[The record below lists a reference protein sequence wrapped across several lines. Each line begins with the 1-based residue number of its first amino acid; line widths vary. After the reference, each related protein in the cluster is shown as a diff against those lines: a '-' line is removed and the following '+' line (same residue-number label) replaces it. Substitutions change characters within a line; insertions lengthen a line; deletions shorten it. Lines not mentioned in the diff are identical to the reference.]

1 MSNRIQNKMKRR
13 DIKNLKFR
21 YLLWLYKT
29 TKEEFDRIERKF
41 TQVDI
46 DKKIMRYM
54 GEHFDSRNLKRK
66 NEARKLLKGFK
77 EYINKK
83 EKDGR
88 ELKFEGRKLQPE
100 YYHLSLKLEAIEK
113 IIVEELGQRGLGGIK
128 ALYELEMKR
137 RIIEAQDHK

>member
-1 MSNRIQNKMKRR
+1 MPRR

-46 DKKIMRYM
+46 DRMILRYM
-54 GEHFDSRNLKRK
+54 AGHGNALLKRESTPGK
-66 NEARKLLKGFK
+66 FLKDFK
-77 EYINKK
+77 DYIDKK
-83 EKDGR
+83 EKEGVK
-88 ELKFEGRKLQPE
+88 LKFEGKKLKPA

-113 IIVEELGQRGLGGIK
+113 TIVAECGQGGLRRIT
-128 ALYELEMKR
+128 ALHEHEMRR
-137 RIIEAQDHK
+137 RIIEAQEHT

>member
-1 MSNRIQNKMKRR
+1 MDRR

-29 TKEEFDRIERKF
+29 KKEAFDRIERKF

-46 DKKIMRYM
+46 DSKIMRYM
-54 GEHFDSRNLKRK
+54 REQSNSRNLKRK
-66 NEARKLLKGFK
+66 KEARKFLKDFK

-83 EKDGR
+83 EKEGM
-88 ELKFEGRKLQPE
+88 ELKFEGRKLKPE

-113 IIVEELGQRGLGGIK
+113 AIVEELGHRGLREIK
-128 ALYELEMKR
+128 ALYEHEMIR
-137 RIIEAQDHK
+137 RIIESQEHK

>member
-1 MSNRIQNKMKRR
+1 MKRR

-29 TKEEFDRIERKF
+29 TKEEFDLIERKF
-41 TQVDI
+41 TQAEI

-88 ELKFEGRKLQPE
+88 ELKFDGRKLQPE

-113 IIVEELGQRGLGGIK
+113 TIIEELGHKGLGGIK
-128 ALYELEMKR
+128 ALYEQEMKR

>member
-1 MSNRIQNKMKRR
+1 MKKR

-29 TKEEFDRIERKF
+29 KKEALDRVERKF

-46 DKKIMRYM
+46 DRKIMRYM
-54 GEHFDSRNLKRK
+54 REHSNSRNLKMK
-66 NEARKLLKGFK
+66 NETKKFLKDFK

-83 EKDGR
+83 EKEGM
-88 ELKFEGRKLQPE
+88 ELKFEGRKLKPE

-113 IIVEELGQRGLGGIK
+113 SIVEELGHRGLKEIK
-128 ALYELEMKR
+128 ALYEHEMMR
-137 RIIEAQDHK
+137 RIIESQEHK

>member
-1 MSNRIQNKMKRR
+1 MKRR

-41 TQVDI
+41 TQVGI

-66 NEARKLLKGFK
+66 NEARKLLKGLK
-77 EYINKK
+77 EYIDKK
-83 EKDGR
+83 EKDG
-88 ELKFEGRKLQPE
+88 LASKFEGRKLKAD

-113 IIVEELGQRGLGGIK
+113 VIIEELGRGGLRVIK
-128 ALYELEMKR
+128 NLYEHEMMR
-137 RIIEAQDHK
+137 RIIESQEHK

>member
-1 MSNRIQNKMKRR
+1 MKRR

-41 TQVDI
+41 TQVGI

-54 GEHFDSRNLKRK
+54 GEHFDSRDLKKK
-66 NEARKLLKGFK
+66 NEARKLLKGLK

-83 EKDGR
+83 EKDGQ

-113 IIVEELGQRGLGGIK
+113 SIVEELGHRGLKEIK
-128 ALYELEMKR
+128 ALYEHEMMR
-137 RIIEAQDHK
+137 RIIESQEHK

>member
-1 MSNRIQNKMKRR
+1 MKKR

-41 TQVDI
+41 TQIDI
-46 DKKIMRYM
+46 DKKILHDMR
-54 GEHFDSRNLKRK
+54 ENFNSKDLKKK
-66 NEARKLLKGFK
+66 NEARKLLKDFK
-77 EYINKK
+77 EYIDKK
-83 EKDGR
+83 QKEGR
-88 ELKFEGRKLQPE
+88 ELKFDGRKLQPE

-113 IIVEELGQRGLGGIK
+113 TVIEELGRKRLREIQI
-128 ALYELEMKR
+128 LYELEMRR

>member
-1 MSNRIQNKMKRR
+1 LSNHIQNKMKRR

-41 TQVDI
+41 TQI
-46 DKKIMRYM
+46 GTDKKIMRDM
-54 GEHFDSRNLKRK
+54 RENFNSKDLKKK
-66 NEARKLLKGFK
+66 NEARKLLKDFK
-77 EYINKK
+77 EYIDKK
-83 EKDGR
+83 EKAGR
-88 ELKFEGRKLQPE
+88 ELKFDGRKLKPE

-113 IIVEELGQRGLGGIK
+113 VIVGELGHRGLKEIRT
-128 ALYELEMKR
+128 LYEHEMRR

>member
-1 MSNRIQNKMKRR
+1 MKRR

-46 DKKIMRYM
+46 DKKIMRHM
-54 GEHFDSRNLKRK
+54 GENFNSRNLKRK
-66 NEARKLLKGFK
+66 NETRKLLKGFK

-113 IIVEELGQRGLGGIK
+113 TIIEELGHKGLGEIK
-128 ALYELEMKR
+128 ALYEQEMRR
-137 RIIEAQDHK
+137 RIIVAQDHT